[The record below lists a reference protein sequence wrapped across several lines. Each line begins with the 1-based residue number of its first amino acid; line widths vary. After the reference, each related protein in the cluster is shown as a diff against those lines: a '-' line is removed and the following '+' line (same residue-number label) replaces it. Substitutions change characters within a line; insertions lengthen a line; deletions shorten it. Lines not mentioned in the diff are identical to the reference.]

1 MKIKGVVFDCF
12 GVMIMP
18 GRTLL
23 YQAFPHLAPQIS
35 QLEHISDAGDITHEQ
50 FTKSI
55 SELTGID
62 EKTINEKYYDV
73 TGYHEAMIDWAR
85 ELKATNE
92 YKIGLLSNIGHDW
105 INDFLTDMEKYDL
118 FDEVVLSCDVDMMK
132 PDPEIFRLMADKM
145 GLPIDSCVMI
155 DDIPANIDGAKA
167 VGMNGIVFNTTIQ
180 TKSDFYEMVE
190 QSNAR
195 AARS

>member
-1 MKIKGVVFDCF
+1 MIKAVVFDCF

-23 YQAFPHLAPQIS
+23 YQAFPELGHEIS
-35 QLEHISDAGDITHEQ
+35 HLEHISDAGDITHEQ

-73 TGYHEAMIDWAR
+73 RGYHEAIIDWAR
-85 ELKATNE
+85 ELKQTGQ
-92 YKIGLLSNIGHDW
+92 YKIGMLSNIGHNW
-105 INDFLTDMEKYDL
+105 INDFVNDMSKYDL

-132 PDPEIFRLMADKM
+132 PDPAIFKLMAKKLN
-145 GLPIDSCVMI
+145 LPTSECVMI

-167 VGMNGIVFNTTIQ
+167 AGMNGIIFNTTIQ
-180 TKSDFYEMVE
+180 TKKDFYDLVGDI
-190 QSNAR
+190 NAR
-195 AARS
+195 AA